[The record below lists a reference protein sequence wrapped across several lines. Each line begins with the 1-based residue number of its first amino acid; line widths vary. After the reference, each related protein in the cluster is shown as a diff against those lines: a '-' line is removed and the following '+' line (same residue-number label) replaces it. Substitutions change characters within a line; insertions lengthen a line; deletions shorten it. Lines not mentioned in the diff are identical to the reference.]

1 MKTRKE
7 YDSLGQVKVPVDKY
21 WGASTERSKR
31 YFNIGDILINPIIIQ
46 SIGIIKKSAAIVHLK
61 DKKINKKVGKA
72 IIKASDEYGEVTGL
86 ITLEDLIEQIVGQ

>member
-31 YFNIGDILINPIIIQ
+31 YFNIGDILINPITPISVHFWTINSTFFGFIIENTHVNF
-46 SIGIIKKSAAIVHLK
+46 ILRGWKCL
-61 DKKINKKVGKA
+61 
-72 IIKASDEYGEVTGL
+72 L
-86 ITLEDLIEQIVGQ
+86 ILLNDF